1 MSYTAEPE
9 YLSSPSALENPF
21 LDFLSAGPSKEAA
34 TKPQLAIGSKETA
47 AVKEA
52 QELLGVKVDG
62 IFGTKTKQAVI
73 DYQKANGFPAT
84 GVIDSATWTALL
96 GGSSPAKQAN
106 TAKTIT
112 DVSNIASGLIS
123 SFGPQPKAPTSVAT
137 TAWTTEPEPGAP
149 LPWGW
154 VIGVAAVLGGLG
166 AAAYYFTRD

>member
-21 LDFLSAGPSKEAA
+21 LDFLSAGSSKEAA

-84 GVIDSATWTALL
+84 GVIDTATWTALL
-96 GGSSPAKQAN
+96 GGSSPAKQAK
-106 TAKTIT
+106 TSKTIT

-123 SFGPQPKAPTSVAT
+123 SFGPQPTQQPEFVASSVVTDADD
-137 TAWTTEPEPGAP
+137 GGF
-149 LPWGW
+149 PWAW
-154 VIGVAAVLGGLG
+154 VIGGVVVLGGLG